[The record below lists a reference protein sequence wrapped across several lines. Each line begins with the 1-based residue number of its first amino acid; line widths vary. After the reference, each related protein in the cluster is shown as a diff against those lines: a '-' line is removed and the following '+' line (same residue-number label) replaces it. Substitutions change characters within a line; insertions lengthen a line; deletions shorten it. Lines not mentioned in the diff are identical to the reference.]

1 MTGFIQDLLQDAAGA
16 FFGSDYLRDYTHASK
31 TFRTNAYQNAPKL
44 KFLFHTYFEINP
56 AVYFPGSQTNYG
68 LLVKEVKLP
77 SFSFST
83 YQMNQYNR
91 KRIIQTKIKY
101 EPIEITFHDD
111 TANQVNKMW
120 EAYYV
125 YYYNDGARSG
135 SVLAG
140 DPGSPPGANGPRDA
154 AYNDRNI
161 YQNSPAATYDW
172 GLVGGT
178 GGTPTDVQANKKVPF
193 FKRITV
199 FGFDQHKYTAYTLIN
214 PIITNFSHDSYNYAE
229 GAGTM
234 ANRMT
239 VDYETVLYNNGGM
252 DGRTPG
258 NIVTSFGDP
267 ANYDTTLSPIAKPGS
282 QGTIFGQGG
291 LVDAAGGFVNSLNEG
306 NPIGAIMAAGTA
318 YNTFKNTN
326 LALTAKTE
334 LNTMLV
340 NSVQNTPNTRNT
352 LFNFPTARSTP
363 GPAGLAAS
371 PVIGA
376 VTSAITGSRT
386 AGTQNNS

>member
-1 MTGFIQDLLQDAAGA
+1 
-16 FFGSDYLRDYTHASK
+16 
-31 TFRTNAYQNAPKL
+31 
-44 KFLFHTYFEINP
+44 
-56 AVYFPGSQTNYG
+56 
-68 LLVKEVKLP
+68 
-77 SFSFST
+77 
-83 YQMNQYNR
+83 
-91 KRIIQTKIKY
+91 
-101 EPIEITFHDD
+101 
-111 TANQVNKMW
+111 
-120 EAYYV
+120 
-125 YYYNDGARSG
+125 
-135 SVLAG
+135 
-140 DPGSPPGANGPRDA
+140 
-154 AYNDRNI
+154 
-161 YQNSPAATYDW
+161 
-172 GLVGGT
+172 
-178 GGTPTDVQANKKVPF
+178 
-193 FKRITV
+193 
-199 FGFDQHKYTAYTLIN
+199 
-214 PIITNFSHDSYNYAE
+214 
-229 GAGTM
+229 
-234 ANRMT
+234 MT